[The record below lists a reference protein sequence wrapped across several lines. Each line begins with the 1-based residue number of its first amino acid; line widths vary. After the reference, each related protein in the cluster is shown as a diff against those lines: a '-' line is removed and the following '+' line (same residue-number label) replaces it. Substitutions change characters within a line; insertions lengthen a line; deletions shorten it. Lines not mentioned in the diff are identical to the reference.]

1 MADLTE
7 SSDQAPFPKAGTLP
21 PSSGVAR
28 IPIKA
33 FGASLSLFFA
43 ITYVLCVLYGLI
55 VTDGGMHQLLPLV
68 LPGFTW
74 LDWPSF
80 LLGLVVSVVY
90 GWYTALI
97 FGLLFNFFA
106 TRLRWR

>member
-1 MADLTE
+1 MVDITE
-7 SSDQAPFPKAGTLP
+7 SSHQAPFPKAGTPLP
-21 PSSGVAR
+21 STGAVH
-28 IPIKA
+28 IPINA

-55 VTDGGMHQLLPLV
+55 VTDQGMHQLMPLV

-80 LLGLVVSVVY
+80 LLGLVEIVVY

-97 FGLLFNFFA
+97 FGLLFNFLA
-106 TRLRWR
+106 TRLR